1 MFEEVRENLQQPLP
15 AEEPEEVVS
24 WYVPRSKEGQEVIS
38 YYVQGKPLPGNAR
51 AAAAPEK
58 KKPKRRR
65 GLLIFLIALGVML
78 AVLVG
83 ALIIA
88 AMNDDGAPEELPEDG
103 DASSIVDIFQE
114 EKTSIPT
121 VKGDPNVRLE
131 IRREHGE
138 ELTIQQVYAKVNP
151 ATVTVVADDAVGS
164 SIGTGIIMTA
174 DGYIITNA
182 HVIAGARSC
191 WIALDTGV
199 TYDAKLVGYDS
210 QQDLAVLKAENA
222 ANLPVAEFGDS
233 NAMTVGDT
241 AYAIGNPLGLE
252 LRGTLTAGIIS
263 AVNRAVEMDGNQM
276 TLLQTTAALNNGNSG
291 GPLINV
297 YGQVIGVNVM
307 KMTSTDPE
315 NEAAVEG
322 LGFALPISDMAY
334 VANDLIT
341 YGYFRGMPTIGITV
355 VTVDTGLGY
364 TAVVAQSISAG
375 SGAEEAGIQPGDIIA
390 AADGV
395 EIRTSDDLLA
405 ARQKHSVGDTMTL
418 TILRGEEAFDVQITL
433 YAANEMDD

>member
-1 MFEEVRENLQQPLP
+1 MFEEVREKAQQELPLR
-15 AEEPEEVVS
+15 EPEEVVS
-24 WYVPRSKEGQEVIS
+24 WYVPRQREGQEVVS
-38 YYVQGKPLPGNAR
+38 YYVQSNPLPGSAG
-51 AAAAPEK
+51 AAAAPSK
-58 KKPKRRR
+58 KKTGRRR
-65 GLLIFLIALGVML
+65 GLLIFLIVLGVLLVTLVAAVIVAALG
-78 AVLVG
+78 G
-83 ALIIA
+83 
-88 AMNDDGAPEELPEDG
+88 DDTPDELPEDG

-114 EKTSIPT
+114 EKTTIPT
-121 VKGDPNVRLE
+121 IKGDPGVRLE
-131 IRREHGE
+131 VQRSHGE

-151 ATVTVVADDAVGS
+151 ATVTVVADDTVGS

-182 HVIAGARSC
+182 HVISGAKSC

-199 TYDAKLVGYDS
+199 TYDARLVGYDT
-210 QQDLAVLKAENA
+210 QQDLAVLKAVDA
-222 ANLPVAEFGDS
+222 RDLPVAEFGDS
-233 NAMTVGDT
+233 NQLTVGDT

-315 NEAAVEG
+315 NEATVEG

-334 VANDLIT
+334 VANDIIAH
-341 YGYFRGMPTIGITV
+341 GYFRGMPTIGITV

-364 TAVVAQSISAG
+364 TAVVVQSVSQG

-405 ARQKHSVGDTMTL
+405 ARQKHSVDDVMTL
-418 TILRGEEAFDVQITL
+418 TVLRGEEEFDAQITL
-433 YAANEMDD
+433 YAANEIDG

>member
-1 MFEEVRENLQQPLP
+1 MDEKRETTVPQREEESR
-15 AEEPEEVVS
+15 EVVG
-24 WYVPRSKEGQEVIS
+24 WYVPRQGQEVVE
-38 YYVQGKPLPGNAR
+38 YYVHRDPLPALVR
-51 AAAAPEK
+51 PREEMK
-58 KKPKRRR
+58 KKRSRR
-65 GLLIFLIALGVML
+65 GLWIFLGLM
-78 AVLVG
+78 
-83 ALIIA
+83 ALIVVVVVLA
-88 AMNDDGAPEELPEDG
+88 FVLRDVGYTPAEDWDEDG
-103 DASSIVDIFQE
+103 EASSIVDIF
-114 EKTSIPT
+114 TDDSTHIPRDT
-121 VKGDPNVRLE
+121 NYTDTRVKVL
-131 IRREHGE
+131 REQGE
-138 ELTIQQVYAKVNP
+138 ELTIQEIYAKCNP
-151 ATVTVVADDAVGS
+151 STVLVVAEQFDGASV
-164 SIGTGIIMTA
+164 GTGVIMSE

-395 EIRTSDDLLA
+395 EIRTSDDLLV